1 MDDEG
6 SWEPFLLEGTSHFPF
21 LPEMFGVSVQS
32 TEMLLLGFETLIML
46 IIIILLLSPLL
57 EAVCQRTS
65 VIISPSLL

>member
-6 SWEPFLLEGTSHFPF
+6 SWEPFLLEGTSNFPF

-46 IIIILLLSPLL
+46 IIILLLSPLL

>member
-6 SWEPFLLEGTSHFPF
+6 SWEPFLLEGTSNFSL

-46 IIIILLLSPLL
+46 IIIVLLLSPLL

>member
-6 SWEPFLLEGTSHFPF
+6 SWEPFLLEGTSNFPF